1 VAKWSVSGAPHD
13 DAAGSGCR
21 LKIIIA
27 TDAWEPQTNGVVT
40 TLKATIGKL
49 GEMGHEVRVI
59 SPQGLMSIPAPSYPE
74 IRLAIAPWFHIAREI
89 KTFRPHA
96 IHIATE
102 GPIGVAMHRYCRR
115 HKLPFTTAYH
125 TRYPEYLNARWPIPL
140 SVSYAWLRRF
150 HGAAART
157 FVSSNS
163 LRTQLSS
170 MRFEHLHQWQR
181 GVNLELFRPMGGALP
196 AELAG
201 LPRPIMAYMGRV
213 AVEKNI
219 EAFLRLDVPG
229 TKLVIG
235 NGPARAALSERH
247 PKALFIGY
255 RFGDELAAMLSA
267 ADVFVFPSLT
277 DTFGLAM
284 IEALACGVP
293 VAAFPVPGPID
304 VLEPGVTGVL
314 NEDLATA
321 IRDALLLNRQVC
333 AERAKAFTWEAA
345 TEQFLDG
352 LEPIPA
358 GARAAL
364 SAPGSAMIA
373 NNGSRSQPSAGD
385 AN

>member
-1 VAKWSVSGAPHD
+1 
-13 DAAGSGCR
+13 
-21 LKIIIA
+21 LKITIA

-89 KTFRPHA
+89 KSFRPHA

-102 GPIGVAMHRYCRR
+102 GPIGVAMRRYCRR

-157 FVSSNS
+157 FVSSDS

-181 GVNLELFRPMGGALP
+181 GVNLELFRPLDGPLP

-219 EAFLRLDVPG
+219 ESFLKLDVPG

-235 NGPARAALSERH
+235 NGPARAALSERY

-284 IEALACGVP
+284 IEALACGAP

-304 VLEPGVTGVL
+304 VIEPGVTGVL
-314 NEDLATA
+314 NEDLAVA
-321 IRDALLLNRQVC
+321 IRSALLLNRQVC

-345 TEQFLDG
+345 TEQFLEG

-373 NNGSRSQPSAGD
+373 SNGNRSQPSAGD

>member
-1 VAKWSVSGAPHD
+1 
-13 DAAGSGCR
+13 
-21 LKIIIA
+21 LKICIA

-59 SPQGLMSIPAPSYPE
+59 SPQGMWSVPAPSYPE
-74 IRLAIAPWFHIAREI
+74 IRLALAPGFQIARELRA
-89 KTFRPHA
+89 FRPHA
-96 IHIATE
+96 IHIPTE
-102 GPIGVAMHRYCRR
+102 GPIGVAARRYCRR
-115 HKLPFTTAYH
+115 HELPFTTAYH

-150 HGAAART
+150 HNAAART

-170 MRFEHLHQWQR
+170 MGFEHLHEWKR
-181 GVNLELFRPMGGALP
+181 GVNLELFRPMSGPLP
-196 AELAG
+196 KELEG
-201 LPRPIMAYMGRV
+201 LPRPVMAYMGRV

-219 EAFLRLDVPG
+219 EAFLKLKVPG

-235 NGPARAALSERH
+235 NGPAREPLSKSH
-247 PKALFIGY
+247 PDALFIGY

-304 VLEPGVTGVL
+304 VLEAGVTGVL
-314 NEDLATA
+314 NEDLAVA
-321 IRDALLLNRQVC
+321 IQGALRLDRQVC

-352 LEPIPA
+352 LAPIPA
-358 GARAAL
+358 NARAAL
-364 SAPGSAMIA
+364 SPSGSAMIA
-373 NNGSRSQPSAGD
+373 NNGGQKEPV
-385 AN
+385 

>member
-13 DAAGSGCR
+13 DAAGRGCR

-40 TLKATIGKL
+40 TLKATVGKL

-59 SPQGLMSIPAPSYPE
+59 SPQGLMSLPAPSYPE

-89 KTFRPHA
+89 KSYRPHA

-102 GPIGVAMHRYCRR
+102 GPIGVAMRR
-115 HKLPFTTAYH
+115 HCLRHKMPFTTAYH

-140 SVSYAWLRRF
+140 SISYAWLRRF

-163 LRTQLSS
+163 LETQLAA
-170 MRFEHLHQWQR
+170 MRFKHLHRWQR
-181 GVNLELFRPMGGALP
+181 GVNLELFRPLRDRAP
-196 AELAG
+196 AELEG

-213 AVEKNI
+213 AIEKNI

-247 PKALFIGY
+247 PQASFIGY

-304 VLEPGVTGVL
+304 VIEPGVTGVL

-321 IRDALLLNRQVC
+321 IQAALLLNRQVC

-364 SAPGSAMIA
+364 TAPGSAMIA
-373 NNGSRSQPSAGD
+373 PNSGRSQPSAGD

>member
-1 VAKWSVSGAPHD
+1 MRI
-13 DAAGSGCR
+13 C
-21 LKIIIA
+21 IA
-27 TDAWEPQTNGVVT
+27 SDAWEPQTNGVVT
-40 TLKATIGKL
+40 TLEATIGKL

-59 SPQGLMSIPAPSYPE
+59 SPQGMWSIPAPSYPE
-74 IRLAIAPWFHIAREI
+74 IRLALTPWVQIARELES
-89 KTFRPHA
+89 FRPHA

-102 GPIGVAMHRYCRR
+102 GPIGVATRRYCRR

-125 TRYPEYLNARWPIPL
+125 TKYPEYLNARWPIPL
-140 SVSYAWLRRF
+140 SVSYAWLRGF
-150 HGAAART
+150 HNASVRT

-163 LRTQLSS
+163 LRNELSS
-170 MRFEHLHQWQR
+170 RGFEHLHRWQR
-181 GVNLELFRPMGGALP
+181 GVNLELFRPVSGPLP

-213 AVEKNI
+213 AIEKNI
-219 EAFLRLDVPG
+219 EAFLGAKVPG

-235 NGPARAALSERH
+235 NGPAREALGKSH
-247 PKALFIGY
+247 PDALFIGFRY
-255 RFGDELAAMLSA
+255 GDALAAMLSA

-314 NEDLATA
+314 NEDLAAA
-321 IRDALLLNRQVC
+321 IQGALSLNRQVC

-352 LEPIPA
+352 LAPIPA
-358 GARAAL
+358 NARAAL
-364 SAPGSAMIA
+364 PASGSAMIA
-373 NNGSRSQPSAGD
+373 NNGGQKEPV
-385 AN
+385 

>member
-1 VAKWSVSGAPHD
+1 M
-13 DAAGSGCR
+13 
-21 LKIIIA
+21 KITIA

-40 TLKATIGKL
+40 TLKATIEKL
-49 GEMGHEVRVI
+49 GQMGHEVRVI
-59 SPQGLMSIPAPSYPE
+59 SPKGLASIPAPSYPE
-74 IRLAIAPWFHIAREI
+74 IRLAIAPGFHIAREI
-89 KTFRPHA
+89 KSFRPNA
-96 IHIATE
+96 IHISTE
-102 GPIGVAMHRYCRR
+102 GPIGVAMRRYCRR
-115 HKLPFTTAYH
+115 HKLPFTTSYH

-140 SVSYAWLRRF
+140 SVSYAWLRGF

-170 MRFEHLHQWQR
+170 KRFENLHQWQR
-181 GVNLELFRPMGGALP
+181 GVNLELFRPLEQLP

-219 EAFLRLDVPG
+219 DAFLRLDVPG

-247 PKALFIGY
+247 PEALFIGY

-304 VLEPGVTGVL
+304 VIEPGVTGVL
-314 NEDLATA
+314 NEDLGTA
-321 IRDALLLNRQVC
+321 IRGALLLDRRVC

-373 NNGSRSQPSAGD
+373 SNGTRRQPSAGD

>member
-1 VAKWSVSGAPHD
+1 LRI
-13 DAAGSGCR
+13 C
-21 LKIIIA
+21 IA
-27 TDAWEPQTNGVVT
+27 SDAWEPQTNGVVT
-40 TLKATIGKL
+40 TLKATISKL

-59 SPQGLMSIPAPSYPE
+59 SPNGMWSIPAPSYPE
-74 IRLAIAPWFHIAREI
+74 IRLALAPWFSIAREI
-89 KTFRPHA
+89 KAFRPHA

-102 GPIGVAMHRYCRR
+102 GPIGVATRRYCRR

-150 HGAAART
+150 HGAATRT

-163 LRTQLSS
+163 LTNELSS
-170 MRFEHLHQWQR
+170 MRFQHLHRWQR
-181 GVNLELFRPMGGALP
+181 GVNLELFRPLSGPLP
-196 AELAG
+196 KELAG

-219 EAFLRLDVPG
+219 EAFLRVKVPG

-235 NGPARAALSERH
+235 NGPARESLSKSY
-247 PKALFIGY
+247 PDAQFIGY

-314 NEDLATA
+314 NEDLAAA
-321 IRDALLLNRQVC
+321 IQGALLLNRQVC

-345 TEQFLDG
+345 TEQFLEG
-352 LEPIPA
+352 LAPIPA
-358 GARAAL
+358 TARAAL
-364 SAPGSAMIA
+364 SGSGSAMIA
-373 NNGSRSQPSAGD
+373 GNGARNQPRAGD

>member
-1 VAKWSVSGAPHD
+1 M
-13 DAAGSGCR
+13 
-21 LKIIIA
+21 KITIA
-27 TDAWEPQTNGVVT
+27 SDAWEPQTNGVVT
-40 TLKATIGKL
+40 TLKATIETL
-49 GEMGHEVRVI
+49 GRMGHEVRVI
-59 SPQGLMSIPAPSYPE
+59 SPEGLASVPAPSYPE
-74 IRLAIAPWFHIAREI
+74 IRLAIAPGFHIARQV
-89 KTFRPHA
+89 KSFRPHA

-102 GPIGVAMHRYCRR
+102 GPIGMAMRRYCRR
-115 HKLPFTTAYH
+115 HRLPFTTSYH
-125 TRYPEYLNARWPIPL
+125 TRYPEYLNARWPIPIG
-140 SVSYAWLRRF
+140 VTYAWLRRF

-163 LRTQLSS
+163 LRSQLSS
-170 MRFEHLHQWQR
+170 KGFGHLHQWRR
-181 GVNLELFRPMGGALP
+181 GVNLELFRPLPDKLP

-213 AVEKNI
+213 AIEKNI
-219 EAFLRLDVPG
+219 DAFLRLGLPG
-229 TKLVIG
+229 TQLVIG
-235 NGPARAALSERH
+235 NGPARAALSARY
-247 PKALFIGY
+247 PKALFVGY

-304 VLEPGVTGVL
+304 VIEPGVTGVL
-314 NEDLATA
+314 NEDLAAA
-321 IRDALLLNRQVC
+321 IRSALLLNRQVC

-345 TEQFLDG
+345 SEQFLDG

-373 NNGSRSQPSAGD
+373 GSGAPSSLSE
-385 AN
+385 

>member
-1 VAKWSVSGAPHD
+1 
-13 DAAGSGCR
+13 

-40 TLKATIGKL
+40 TLKATIGQLEKL
-49 GEMGHEVRVI
+49 GHEVRVI
-59 SPQGLMSIPAPSYPE
+59 SPQGLASIPAPSYPE
-74 IRLAIAPWFHIAREI
+74 IRLAIAPGFHIAREM
-89 KTFRPHA
+89 KSFRPHA
-96 IHIATE
+96 VHIATE
-102 GPIGVAMHRYCRR
+102 GPIGVSMRRYCRR
-115 HKLPFTTAYH
+115 HKMPFTTSYH
-125 TRYPEYLNARWPIPL
+125 TRYPEYLSARWPIPI

-170 MRFEHLHQWQR
+170 RGFPRLHQWQR
-181 GVNLELFRPMGGALP
+181 GVNLELFRPLNDTLP

-219 EAFLRLDVPG
+219 DAFLKLDLPG

-247 PKALFIGY
+247 REALFIGY
-255 RFGDELAAMLSA
+255 RFGDELAAVLSA

-304 VLEPGVTGVL
+304 VIEPGVTGVL
-314 NEDLATA
+314 NDDLAAA
-321 IRDALLLNRQVC
+321 IRSALLLNRQMC

-358 GARAAL
+358 AARAAL
-364 SAPGSAMIA
+364 SAPGSAMIGR
-373 NNGSRSQPSAGD
+373 NGARSQPSAGD